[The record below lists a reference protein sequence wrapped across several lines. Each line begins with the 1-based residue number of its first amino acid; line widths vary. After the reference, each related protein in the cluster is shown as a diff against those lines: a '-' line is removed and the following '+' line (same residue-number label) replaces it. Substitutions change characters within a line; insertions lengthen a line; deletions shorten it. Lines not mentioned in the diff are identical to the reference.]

1 MTILSRSAKFL
12 DELFTVRTEADE
24 VFTGTLRNKANAKPT
39 GIDSLVVVAGAI
51 DVAAAARQRER
62 NSLRNT
68 VRVVEDLIREVQRV
82 SARSLSHSPI
92 PFRAKRPWRLV

>member
-39 GIDSLVVVAGAI
+39 GIDSLEVVARAI
-51 DVAAAARQRER
+51 DVATAAGQCER
-62 NSLRNT
+62 NAVRNSI
-68 VRVVEDLIREVQRV
+68 RIIEDLICEVQSV